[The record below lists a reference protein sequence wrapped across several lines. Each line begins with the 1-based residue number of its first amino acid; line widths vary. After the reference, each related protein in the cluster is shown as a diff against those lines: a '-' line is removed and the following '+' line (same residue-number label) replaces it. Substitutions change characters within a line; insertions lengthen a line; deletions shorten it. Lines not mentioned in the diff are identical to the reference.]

1 MSSSKHPRALS
12 LQQRVGDPARLLAT
26 VMLLPLLDGIF
37 PALVLAGALDSVAG
51 IVEVGVLIF
60 GGSATLA
67 IILAEMDGNRRDQ
80 LRIIGLV
87 GVALFS
93 LAVVEAALA
102 PTIDT
107 MLDLGTFQRFAG
119 LVILAVAASTASS
132 TLAEYMPRPGVIV
145 ALGFVAS
152 IQPAGAQLGLAVEP
166 ELVARAGAA
175 ALVGIGFAAAIALAG
190 PYLRN
195 AVDIDRFR
203 FGSAV
208 ALGVLS
214 LSVFGVMP
222 TEAPIALAVLAI
234 TALLAFDPGR
244 AQTPEWEYHPD
255 DIDITAALADG
266 GSGDVPDELA
276 ATTVDPAGE
285 DDDPAPEPDGSGGD
299 DTGLME
305 RAPWL

>member
-12 LQQRVGDPARLLAT
+12 LQRRVGDPARLLAT
-26 VMLLPLLDGIF
+26 VMLLPLIDGIF
-37 PALVLAGALDSVAG
+37 PALVLAGTLDSVAG
-51 IVEVGVLIF
+51 IFEVGLLIF

-67 IILAEMDGNRRDQ
+67 VILAEMDGDRADQ
-80 LRIIGLV
+80 LRIIGMVGAVLV
-87 GVALFS
+87 T

-102 PTIDT
+102 PTIDSVVN
-107 MLDLGTFQRFAG
+107 LSVFERFAG
-119 LVILAVAASTASS
+119 LVILAVAASTASA
-132 TLAEYMPRPGVIV
+132 TVGEYMPRPGVIV

-152 IQPAGAQLGLAVEP
+152 LNPSGARFVVDVDPGLVFN
-166 ELVARAGAA
+166 AA
-175 ALVGIGFAAAIALAG
+175 AAGLVGVGFAAGIAIAG

-222 TEAPIALAVLAI
+222 TEAPIALAVLAV

-244 AQTPEWEYHPD
+244 AGTKDWEYYPD
-255 DIDITAALADG
+255 EIDITAAMADG
-266 GSGDVPDELA
+266 GTDERPTDADAVPNVEVDAGDDGN
-276 ATTVDPAGE
+276 DGE
-285 DDDPAPEPDGSGGD
+285 DEG
-299 DTGLME
+299 TLME

>member
-12 LQQRVGDPARLLAT
+12 IQRRVGDPARLLAT
-26 VMLLPLLDGIF
+26 VMLLPLIDGIF
-37 PALVLAGALDSVAG
+37 PALVLAGALDSTAG
-51 IVEVGVLIF
+51 IVEVGLLIF

-67 IILAEMDGNRRDQ
+67 VILAEMDGDRREQ
-80 LRIIGLV
+80 LRVIGLV
-87 GVALFS
+87 GVALLT
-93 LAVVEAALA
+93 LAVLEAALA

-107 MLDLGTFQRFAG
+107 LVDLGTFERFAG

-132 TLAEYMPRPGVIV
+132 TVAEYMPRPGVIV

-152 IQPAGAQLGLAVEP
+152 VDPAGAQFAVTVDP
-166 ELVARAGAA
+166 NLVLRAA
-175 ALVGIGFAAAIALAG
+175 AAAHVGIGFATGIALAG

-214 LSVFGVMP
+214 LSVFGVVP
-222 TEAPIALAVLAI
+222 TEAPIALAVLAV

-244 AQTPEWEYHPD
+244 AGTPEWEYHPD

-266 GSGDVPDELA
+266 GSGDVPADLA
-276 ATTVDPAGE
+276 AGVDADADADADAVE
-285 DDDPAPEPDGSGGD
+285 EAAASADDDTS
-299 DTGLME
+299 LVE